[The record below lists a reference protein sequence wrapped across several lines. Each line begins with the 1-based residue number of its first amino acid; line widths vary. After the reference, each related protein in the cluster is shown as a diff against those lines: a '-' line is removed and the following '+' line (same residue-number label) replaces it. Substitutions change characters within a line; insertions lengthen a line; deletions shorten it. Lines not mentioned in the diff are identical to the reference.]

1 MKFDFNIKEVYN
13 CDDLLKIMS
22 ILRSETG
29 CPWDIEQTHLSL
41 RKNLLEEA
49 YEVAEAIDLASPVL
63 LCEELGDLLL
73 QVVFHSRIAEQKG
86 DFSFINVTDGICK
99 KLIHRHP
106 HIFSDIIA
114 SDSETVLANW
124 DSIKREEKGH
134 KNYTDTLKSV
144 PASLPAL
151 MKSAKVQSRAAK
163 SGFDYPDADWAM
175 KDLLSEIDELK
186 EAILE
191 KNEQNITEELGDLL
205 FSIVNLS
212 RFLKVDAE
220 EALNKSCDKFIY
232 RFEKVENLAIS
243 KNIDMK
249 SSDINFLDKLWK
261 EAKK

>member
-1 MKFDFNIKEVYN
+1 MKIDFNIKEVYN

-73 QVVFHSRIAEQKG
+73 QVVFHSRIAEQEG
-86 DFSFINVTDGICK
+86 DFSFLNVTDGICK

-134 KNYTDTLKSV
+134 KSYTDTLKSV

-186 EAILE
+186 EAISE